1 MRERPPLRRWPL
13 NSSPAIFDKR
23 LRYRSVASSIMLN
36 FVPVWEDNVKAM
48 KPFIS
53 VLTILMTIGIVTSM
67 SAGTTKRDS
76 FPAHGLFDKSIG
88 KDIAKMKKSIKS
100 SLALTSA
107 EDVCLSQTSLAC
119 EDACMAAEQQCNAFF
134 GAIFSDFVCDA
145 NEPGNSTATCEI
157 VD

>member
-1 MRERPPLRRWPL
+1 
-13 NSSPAIFDKR
+13 
-23 LRYRSVASSIMLN
+23 
-36 FVPVWEDNVKAM
+36 M
-48 KPFIS
+48 KHFIS
-53 VLTILMTIGIVTSM
+53 VLTILTIMGIVTSM
-67 SAGTTKRDS
+67 SAGAAKRDS

-119 EDACMAAEQQCNAFF
+119 EDACMAAEQQCSGFRGVVMAEF
-134 GAIFSDFVCDA
+134 ACDP
-145 NEPGNSTATCEI
+145 NDPGNSTATCEI